1 MKELFCVLIL
11 AGGATF
17 AVFYLRGLPVTGD
30 VAGLLEDRPWRKVGA
45 VIAVLLSIMF
55 VVGVEFLGTGG
66 GPGTYLAYW
75 LVMLVL
81 VIWLCVL
88 AIRDVMYTRRWI
100 EERQARLRE
109 LSEVGEE

>member
-1 MKELFCVLIL
+1 MEELFCLLIL
-11 AGGATF
+11 VGGATF
-17 AVFYLRGLPVTGD
+17 AALYLRGLPIRGES
-30 VAGLLEDRPWRKVGA
+30 AGSLDDRPWRKLGA

-55 VVGVEFLGTGG
+55 VVGVQFLGTGG

-88 AIRDVMYTRRWI
+88 AIRDVMFTRRWI
-100 EERQARLRE
+100 EERRARLRE